1 LSATASTALG
11 CVPVGLFYMTTSKK
25 APSRQTQYA
34 SSPWNS
40 CTPKRARSMRSARAA
55 SRTLKTKGRLT
66 RAVLSIGGGVYLS
79 MMNRRGG
86 EGLLILQSVVGLRCA
101 VRYVLT

>member
-1 LSATASTALG
+1 
-11 CVPVGLFYMTTSKK
+11 MTTSKK

-40 CTPKRARSMRSARAA
+40 CTPKPARSMRGARAA

-66 RAVLSIGGGVYLS
+66 RAVLSTGGRGLLVNDEPPRGGGASHPAVS
-79 MMNRRGG
+79 RGT
-86 EGLLILQSVVGLRCA
+86 EMRSEVCSH
-101 VRYVLT
+101 